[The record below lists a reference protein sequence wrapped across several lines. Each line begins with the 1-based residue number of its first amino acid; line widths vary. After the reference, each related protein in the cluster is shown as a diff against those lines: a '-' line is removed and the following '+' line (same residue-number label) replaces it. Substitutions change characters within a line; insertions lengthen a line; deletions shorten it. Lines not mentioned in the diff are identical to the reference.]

1 MNFPNPP
8 QVRLAE
14 KNHKKDQF
22 WQILIPVLL
31 CLLVAIG
38 IGILTIF
45 TSLNNPGLNQKWA
58 QISLVF
64 LILPLLVLGLILLI
78 VIIFTNRLISKTRR
92 ALPPQFNKI
101 DQLVNSINGFA
112 QTSTNKMTT
121 PLIAYQSTKAGFIRL
136 LELAFH
142 RRTSPKDRI

>member
-1 MNFPNPP
+1 
-8 QVRLAE
+8 L
-14 KNHKKDQF
+14 
-22 WQILIPVLL
+22 LI
-31 CLLVAIG
+31 AIG

-78 VIIFTNRLISKTRR
+78 VIIFTNRLITKTRKV
-92 ALPPQFNKI
+92 LPPQFNKI
-101 DQLVNSINGFA
+101 DQLVNSISGFA
-112 QTSTNKMTT
+112 KTSINKMTT